1 MMGSALPA
9 FHVTA
14 NEEAAARVDGAR
26 AAFDRATDFLDE
38 IDALIGCVALPI
50 GVRR

>member
-1 MMGSALPA
+1 MGSALPA

-26 AAFDRATDFLDE
+26 AARDRASDLLDE
-38 IDALIGCVALPI
+38 IDALIGCLTPVAAA
-50 GVRR
+50 RR